1 MLNCFTVDCLQCSVL
16 GAFHLYLFFI
26 SGDSLKLCTL
36 HDRISRLSTEKSCC
50 SGPKILNRAR
60 VRVGTLAEQER
71 VCVTPGS
78 GDVWGRGRGL
88 LAGGVGV
95 AEPRA
100 EESVPDGD
108 AGQLPEPGV
117 AG

>member
-1 MLNCFTVDCLQCSVL
+1 MLLRPRDPGRKCSTRRVSEKA
-16 GAFHLYLFFI
+16 G
-26 SGDSLKLCTL
+26 SL
-36 HDRISRLSTEKSCC
+36 S
-50 SGPKILNRAR
+50 RAR
-60 VRVGTLAEQER
+60 VRAGTLAEQER
-71 VCVTPGS
+71 VSVTPGS

-108 AGQLPEPGV
+108 AEQLPEPGV

>member
-1 MLNCFTVDCLQCSVL
+1 MLLRPQDPDRKCSTCRV
-16 GAFHLYLFFI
+16 
-26 SGDSLKLCTL
+26 
-36 HDRISRLSTEKSCC
+36 
-50 SGPKILNRAR
+50 PKNAGSLNRAR